1 MKKVLILGSTGSIG
15 LSTLDV
21 LARNPD
27 QFELWGITANSNSA
41 QLLEQIRQYQPEYAV
56 INDEVAA
63 LDISKKV
70 KAEGIDTKVLTG
82 AENLQEL
89 AGHDE
94 VDIVMA
100 AIVGAAGLLP
110 TLKAVEAG
118 KRVLLANKEA
128 LVCAGPLFM
137 QAVSRSNALLMP
149 VDSEHNAI
157 FQCLPDGQ
165 YNSAQIEKILLTAS
179 GGPFRG
185 KSFQELSGVTP
196 EQACAHPNWNMGQ
209 KISVDSATMMN
220 KGLEL
225 IEACWLFGV
234 SSDQIDIVLHPQS
247 VVHSMVQYRD
257 GSVIA
262 QMGNPD
268 MRTPIAHALS
278 WPERTSSGVDILDFA
293 RLKLDF
299 EEIDY
304 LGYPFS
310 ISETFQL
317 RNTNATIEQSLSRVE
332 EMQNLCV
339 QNNKKMVV
347 YISMAFGNPYGDPWS
362 GQLAAQWTEKLT
374 KDLGI
379 EIIALADTVGVSNGE
394 NITELFST
402 LIPEFPSVEIG
413 AHLHTLPEDAQ
424 AKALLAYNSG
434 CRRFDAA
441 VKGYGGCP
449 MAEDDLVGNMA
460 TELLIDALKE
470 VDQPSI
476 DEKEFSKAMLLAGTT
491 FPL

>member
-21 LARNPD
+21 LACNPD

-165 YNSAQIEKILLTAS
+165 YNSAHIEKILLTAS

-299 EEIDY
+299 EGIDY
-304 LGYPFS
+304 SSYPC
-310 ISETFQL
+310 L
-317 RNTNATIEQSLSRVE
+317 
-332 EMQNLCV
+332 
-339 QNNKKMVV
+339 
-347 YISMAFGNPYGDPWS
+347 
-362 GQLAAQWTEKLT
+362 
-374 KDLGI
+374 
-379 EIIALADTVGVSNGE
+379 ALA
-394 NITELFST
+394 L
-402 LIPEFPSVEIG
+402 
-413 AHLHTLPEDAQ
+413 
-424 AKALLAYNSG
+424 
-434 CRRFDAA
+434 DAA
-441 VKGYGGCP
+441 KSMGAMPVVLN
-449 MAEDDLVGNMA
+449 AANEIAVDA
-460 TELLIDALKE
+460 FLLRQISFLEIAKIVEKTLNSTNFSE
-470 VDQPSI
+470 PVSI
-476 DEKEFSKAMLLAGTT
+476 DEVIALDSEARVIAQSLIDTNQQTKVSAKL
-491 FPL
+491 